1 MGGVRVFCYMGKV
14 QVLLWSAFLNREE
27 IAVKIPEHQ
36 TAIQKGY
43 AFSIS
48 HLES

>member
-1 MGGVRVFCYMGKV
+1 MVEV
-14 QVLLWSAFLNREE
+14 QVLLWSAFLNRKK
-27 IAVKIPEHQ
+27 IAAKIPEHQ
-36 TAIQKGY
+36 TAIQNGY